1 MHATCEKFAIYASL
15 ESFLRRALVVIE
27 AVALV
32 WKYVRFVKS
41 QSGSDFG
48 FNSGFIVRS
57 IILPTCRGLVLYQF
71 YKTRTFRPLG
81 SGIQGYK
88 LRQVSG
94 INYLI
99 PMITYRLPCGDSE
112 ITWVG

>member
-1 MHATCEKFAIYASL
+1 MQHAKNSRIYASL

-48 FNSGFIVRS
+48 FNSGFKVRS

-71 YKTRTFRPLG
+71 YKIRTFRPLG
-81 SGIQGYK
+81 SAIQEYK
-88 LRQVSG
+88 S
-94 INYLI
+94 
-99 PMITYRLPCGDSE
+99 TYC
-112 ITWVG
+112 

>member
-1 MHATCEKFAIYASL
+1 MTYVPGEKSACNMRKIRDLCSINYASL

-48 FNSGFIVRS
+48 FNSGFMVRS
-57 IILPTCRGLVLYQF
+57 IILPTCRGLVLYRF
-71 YKTRTFRPLG
+71 
-81 SGIQGYK
+81 
-88 LRQVSG
+88 
-94 INYLI
+94 
-99 PMITYRLPCGDSE
+99 
-112 ITWVG
+112 

>member
-1 MHATCEKFAIYASL
+1 MLYRILHEYQAKTRACNMRIVRELCSIIYASL

-48 FNSGFIVRS
+48 FNSGFMVRS
-57 IILPTCRGLVLYQF
+57 IILPTCRGLVLYRF
-71 YKTRTFRPLG
+71 YK
-81 SGIQGYK
+81 I
-88 LRQVSG
+88 
-94 INYLI
+94 
-99 PMITYRLPCGDSE
+99 
-112 ITWVG
+112 

>member
-1 MHATCEKFAIYASL
+1 MLYRILHEYQAKNTCMQHANNSRFLCSIIYASL

-48 FNSGFIVRS
+48 FNSGFKVRS

-71 YKTRTFRPLG
+71 YKT
-81 SGIQGYK
+81 
-88 LRQVSG
+88 
-94 INYLI
+94 
-99 PMITYRLPCGDSE
+99 
-112 ITWVG
+112 

>member
-1 MHATCEKFAIYASL
+1 MHATCEKIAIYASL

-48 FNSGFIVRS
+48 FNSGFKVRS

-81 SGIQGYK
+81 SAIQGYK
-88 LRQVSG
+88 SIYCLAIYCSNILILTISVS
-94 INYLI
+94 ILVFI
-99 PMITYRLPCGDSE
+99 
-112 ITWVG
+112 